1 MTKPMEV
8 NVLFLLKILCREI
21 DQENKHLCPG
31 RLWVLPGYIFA
42 AASGGVSS
50 GAIFEKTTFFLKD
63 SAGSE
68 QSNWRLVVFTTLWMP
83 MQPKQRSPS
92 RSSYFAG
99 RAVGLWSIWSLQ
111 FLLSDLD

>member
-31 RLWVLPGYIFA
+31 RLWVLPGYSFA

-50 GAIFEKTTFFLKD
+50 GATFEKTAFFSKIPP
-63 SAGSE
+63 E